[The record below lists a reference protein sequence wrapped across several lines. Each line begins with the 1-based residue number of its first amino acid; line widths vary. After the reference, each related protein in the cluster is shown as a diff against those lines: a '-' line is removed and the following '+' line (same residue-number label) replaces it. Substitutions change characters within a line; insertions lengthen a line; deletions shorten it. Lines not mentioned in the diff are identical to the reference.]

1 MREDKKSVE
10 MRLFYDF
17 DAKKAAIEM
26 TERNRITKLIFNY
39 DTNEIH
45 ELRCKLFRIQTLTSF
60 IN

>member
-1 MREDKKSVE
+1 